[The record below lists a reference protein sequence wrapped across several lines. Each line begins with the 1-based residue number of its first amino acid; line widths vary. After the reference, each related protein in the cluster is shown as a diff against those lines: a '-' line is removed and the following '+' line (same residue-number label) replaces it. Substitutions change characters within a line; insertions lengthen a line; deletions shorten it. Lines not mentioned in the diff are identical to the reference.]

1 MEPIC
6 LTTNQQFTSTVE
18 QLKNDFDEIVQVRM
32 EEDHFA
38 NTEGSLTWIIRGGI
52 DYFWNLDADFLGS
65 GNDSGIPSMETDHF
79 ANNFYRLTKALDY
92 LGKLWKISV
101 DKSTEWKLLEDI
113 RTIIVHSGEQV
124 THVESLALKEY
135 KDTQLG
141 RIFKAQETTLRIPYE
156 FTKYDYRI
164 IIWADKHDQSK
175 KRPQNEVDYDRK
187 NQNYRDIDILLS
199 AKDVRQIVLAQIEKF
214 IGVAL
219 NRDPQVRPV
228 KKLPDAIKNDV
239 IESMN
244 IDKLEQLVRNKK
256 RGGYIIE
263 NGIHVWSGFGLKRL
277 WQYIEHR
284 FIISNEVRTEIQ
296 KVIQRRLEKYWES
309 YNNELVDD
317 YDLLSLDVRIV
328 FKEYTPKYELKSYL
342 EGEKL
347 FDYIAPAF
355 NHKEGND
362 NSDIDYLLQFISYAN
377 KALDTELCLENTA
390 EGIICDY
397 FVKSV
402 EKSLEAKI
410 QNAR

>member
-18 QLKNDFDEIVQVRM
+18 QLKKDLDKIVQGRM

-52 DYFWNLDADFLGS
+52 DYFGNLNADFLGE
-65 GNDSGIPSMETDHF
+65 GNASGIPSMETDHF
-79 ANNFYRLTKALDY
+79 ANNFYRLSNTLYY
-92 LGKLWKISV
+92 LGKLWKINI
-101 DKSTEWKLLEDI
+101 DKSTQWKLLEDI
-113 RTIIVHSGEQV
+113 RTLIVHSGEQV
-124 THVESLALKEY
+124 MHVESLALKEY

-141 RIFKAQETTLRIPYE
+141 RIFKAQETMFQIPYE

-164 IIWADKHDQSK
+164 TIWADKHDQSK
-175 KRPQNEVDYDRK
+175 KRPENEVDYDRK

-219 NRDPQVRPV
+219 NRNPQVRPV

-284 FIISNEVRTEIQ
+284 FIISNEVRAEIQ
-296 KVIQRRLEKYWES
+296 KIIQRRLEKYWES

-317 YDLLSLDVRIV
+317 YDLPSLDVRIV
-328 FKEYTPKYELKSYL
+328 FKEYTPKYKLKSYL

-347 FDYIAPAF
+347 FDYIVPAF

>member
-6 LTTNQQFTSTVE
+6 LTTSQQFTNTVE
-18 QLKNDFDEIVQVRM
+18 QLKKDLNFIVKERM
-32 EEDHFA
+32 EEVHFA
-38 NTEGSLTWIIRGGI
+38 NTEGSLTWIIRGCI
-52 DYFWNLDADFLGS
+52 DYFANLNSDFLGN
-65 GNDSGIPSMETDHF
+65 GNDSGVPSMETDHF
-79 ANNFYRLTKALDY
+79 ANNFYRLSKALDY

-101 DKSTEWKLLEDI
+101 AKSAEWKLLEDI
-113 RTIIVHSGEQV
+113 RTLIVHSGEQI
-124 THVESLALKEY
+124 TQVESLALKEY

-141 RIFKAQETTLRIPYE
+141 RIFKAQETMFQIPYE

-164 IIWADKHDQSK
+164 TIWADKHDQSK
-175 KRPQNEVDYDRK
+175 KRPENEVDYDRK

-199 AKDVRQIVLAQIEKF
+199 AKYVRQVVLTQIEKF
-214 IGVAL
+214 IGGSL

-228 KKLPDAIKNDV
+228 KKLPDAIKNEV
-239 IESMN
+239 VESMN
-244 IDKLEQLVRNKK
+244 FDKLEQLVRNKK
-256 RGGYIIE
+256 RGGYVIE
-263 NGIHVWSGFGLKRL
+263 NDTHHWDGFGLKRL

-284 FIISNEVRTEIQ
+284 FIISNEVRAEIQ

-317 YDLLSLDVRIV
+317 YDLPSLDVRIV

-347 FDYIAPAF
+347 FDYIAPTF

-362 NSDIDYLLQFISYAN
+362 NSDIDYLRQFISYAN
-377 KALDTELCLENTA
+377 KALGTELCLENTA